1 MERHKTWLRCEPAL
15 EWSNP
20 THKHFALTFPMLV
33 PVLGQADPTMPGPCC
48 SLGHARPLGTG
59 GSLASDTL
67 SWCDPKEQCPLS
79 ILLPSIRVSV
89 PQYMAKVWL

>member
-20 THKHFALTFPMLV
+20 THKHFTLTFPMLV

-48 SLGHARPLGTG
+48 SLGHTRPLGTG

-67 SWCDPKEQCPLS
+67 SWCDPKEQRPLS
-79 ILLPSIRVSV
+79 FLLPSRGVSV
-89 PQYMAKVWL
+89 PHYMARVWP